1 MSPTPRRMRGEEGVS
16 LLLALGFLVLFG
28 LIMPPLLDLGSTNL
42 LTSSRLQEQRAT
54 VYAANG
60 VTDAA
65 IQYLRAHPECGR
77 LLPLPGLTCPITS
90 GSTTSFSGSVDGK
103 SATTRVTVPVPPV
116 TPLDL
121 DRTLDLATTVTGSTQ
136 RVNAHVVLRD
146 SKVNG
151 SSVTEPPVD
160 VQSWKYSR

>member
-1 MSPTPRRMRGEEGVS
+1 MHGEDGVS

-28 LIMPPLLDLGSTNL
+28 LVIPPLLNLGSTNL
-42 LTSSRLQEQRAT
+42 LTSSRLQEQRAV

-60 VTDAA
+60 VTDSA

-77 LLPLPGLTCPITS
+77 LLPLPGLTCAITS
-90 GSTTSFSGSVDGK
+90 GSTTSFSGSADGK

-121 DRTLDLATTVTGSTQ
+121 DRTLDLATTVTGSSQ
-136 RVNAHVVLRD
+136 RVNAHIVIRD
-146 SKVNG
+146 SKVTG
-151 SSVTEPPVD
+151 AVTEPPVD

>member
-1 MSPTPRRMRGEEGVS
+1 VNPRPHRLHGEDGVS

-28 LIMPPLLDLGSTNL
+28 LTIPPLLNLGTTNL

-77 LLPLPGLTCPITS
+77 LLPLPGSACPITS
-90 GSTTSFSGSVDGK
+90 GSTTSFAGSADGK
-103 SATTRVTVPVPPV
+103 SATTSITVPDTV

-121 DRTLDLATTVTGSTQ
+121 DRTLDLATTVAGSPQ
-136 RVNAHVVLRD
+136 RVDAHVVIRD